1 MTDVTFSSM
10 GSDARL
16 LFTRADPAAA
26 RAFLVAF
33 ERCLTRFDTAS
44 ELCALNRSPRDAVPA
59 SRLLRRAVRAGVWA
73 AERSGGL
80 VDPTLLA
87 PLRAA
92 GYDRDRRRAEL
103 PLHEALRE
111 APARAAARPDP
122 SARWRAIAVDDD
134 AGVIRRPPGVE
145 FDTGGTGKGLAAD
158 LVATLVGDDDRFAI
172 DCGGDLRV
180 GGPGALAQPF
190 DLHVRHPLTGEVAH
204 ALQIT
209 AGGVATSGLDV
220 RLWRDA
226 SARPAHH
233 LLDPSTGRPAWTGL
247 VGATAL
253 APTALEAEVLAK
265 TALLAG
271 PRRGPR
277 VLARYGGLLVRE
289 DGEVELVGSLKP
301 RVVVRFSREA
311 PAA

>member
-16 LFTRADPAAA
+16 VLTRADSERT

-33 ERCLTRFDTAS
+33 ERCLTRFDAAS
-44 ELCALNRSPRDAVPA
+44 ELCALNRSPRVAVPA
-59 SRLLRRAVRAGVWA
+59 SPLLRRAVRAGVWA

-103 PLHEALRE
+103 PLEAALLE

-122 SARWRAIAVDDD
+122 SARWRDITVDDA
-134 AGVIRRPPGVE
+134 AGVIRRAPGVE

-158 LVATLVGDDDRFAI
+158 LVAALVRGDERFAI

-180 GGPGALAQPF
+180 GGAGALVEPF
-190 DLHVRHPLTGEVAH
+190 DVHVRHPLTGEVAH
-204 ALQIT
+204 TLQIT

-226 SARPAHH
+226 SGRPAHH
-233 LLDPSTGRPAWTGL
+233 LLDPGTGRPAWTGL

-277 VLARYGGLLVRE
+277 VLARYGGLVVRD
-289 DGEVELVGSLKP
+289 DGEVELAGRLRP

-311 PAA
+311 FAA